1 MKILLLLICV
11 LLFLPL
17 KSLSTQESAAKAW
30 DVNAPD
36 FTASATTVDL
46 DLDEGTWMS
55 VDVSPDGQHIVFDLL
70 GNIYLIPVSGGEA
83 ELLVGD
89 HSWDIQ
95 PRFSPD
101 GRYVAFTSDRD
112 GGDNIWT
119 ISLESQQLKQITFED
134 FRLLNNPVWSA
145 DGVVASLGMYICN
158 RKKTACG
165 AVVSCGLQKSC

>member
-1 MKILLLLICV
+1 MKIPLLLISV

-95 PRFSPD
+95 PRFSPMVVTSPSRLIVTEVIIS
-101 GRYVAFTSDRD
+101 GRFHWKANSSNR
-112 GGDNIWT
+112 
-119 ISLESQQLKQITFED
+119 SLLKILD
-134 FRLLNNPVWSA
+134 
-145 DGVVASLGMYICN
+145 Y
-158 RKKTACG
+158 
-165 AVVSCGLQKSC
+165 

>member
-1 MKILLLLICV
+1 MKIHLLLICV

-17 KSLSTQESAAKAW
+17 KSLSTQESAAKTW
-30 DVNAPD
+30 NVNAPD

-46 DLDEGTWMS
+46 DLNEGTWMS

-101 GRYVAFTSDRD
+101 GRR
-112 GGDNIWT
+112 
-119 ISLESQQLKQITFED
+119 
-134 FRLLNNPVWSA
+134 
-145 DGVVASLGMYICN
+145 
-158 RKKTACG
+158 
-165 AVVSCGLQKSC
+165 